1 MSAPAEVLA
10 RRCGASLRRLC
21 FAAFCALALIAA
33 DAAAQDAEP
42 PPAPAQGAV
51 QMADAL
57 IASIEGV
64 RPWGVGLAAGD
75 QAPKLPPDFFD
86 RLDQFFAQSEA
97 EIRSQRTDSAE
108 LEMLRESLLALRS
121 RVFEMERRAQARSD
135 ELRAQLDAAGEPPAD
150 WIEEP
155 AELRERRERIAAEWA
170 ESQVPLLRLDAALRT
185 INRLIEAID
194 DEFWR
199 RVSRSF
205 LERGPSPLAPA
216 TWRPGLSEA
225 AEGVAHS
232 SRDLRAFLTN
242 PDHQQAIRDGLP
254 VRLLLVA
261 LGIVL
266 TFSLRRALLRE
277 VEAALGQPQS
287 DRRIAWLVAVR
298 NIARLIMPVV
308 GAGLLFGALDPTSL
322 VDGSGRLSLFELPG
336 FVLAIIGAG
345 WLGASLFSAR
355 LAAYR
360 LLPVD
365 DREARAGV
373 LITNAL
379 GFVLA
384 ARLGLEATFDHWG
397 GSAAVRATLSFPLLV
412 IGGLLLWRADSLLEA
427 MRERLVESDRA
438 AGPQG
443 PKSGAS
449 LWVLALLGHLVA
461 AVAIAAPV
469 AGAAGFTVMAG
480 FVLFATILSLGLI
493 GAGIV
498 VFDLANR
505 TLQAAEGG
513 KGDGLLPVILAG
525 ALLFLGLPPL
535 ALIWGARPSDI
546 AAFWLRLQE
555 GVEVG
560 GITFSAGN
568 LFTFALVFGAVYAI
582 TQALKSLLRTSVLP
596 RTRMDAGGR
605 NAVLAGVGY
614 LGFFLAAV
622 MAISSAGVDLSNI
635 AIIAGALSVGI
646 GFGLQTIV
654 SNFVSGIIL
663 LIERPIKE
671 GDWIEVGGYMGYV
684 RDISVRSTSI
694 ETFDRAVVILPN
706 SDLVA
711 GTVLNRTHRGMS
723 GRLQIPVGVA
733 YGSDPR
739 HVERVL
745 LEIIENHPLVLED
758 PRPVVLLMDFG
769 DSAINFEARCWLRD
783 VNFMLSARSA
793 MNFEIVERFREE
805 GIVIPF
811 PQRDVHLVA
820 ATVPPDRETDAPGD
834 AHPA

>member
-1 MSAPAEVLA
+1 M
-10 RRCGASLRRLC
+10 
-21 FAAFCALALIAA
+21 
-33 DAAAQDAEP
+33 
-42 PPAPAQGAV
+42 
-51 QMADAL
+51 
-57 IASIEGV
+57 
-64 RPWGVGLAAGD
+64 
-75 QAPKLPPDFFD
+75 
-86 RLDQFFAQSEA
+86 
-97 EIRSQRTDSAE
+97 
-108 LEMLRESLLALRS
+108 
-121 RVFEMERRAQARSD
+121 
-135 ELRAQLDAAGEPPAD
+135 PAD
-150 WIEEP
+150 D
-155 AELRERRERIAAEWA
+155 R
-170 ESQVPLLRLDAALRT
+170 DAR
-185 INRLIEAID
+185 
-194 DEFWR
+194 
-199 RVSRSF
+199 
-205 LERGPSPLAPA
+205 
-216 TWRPGLSEA
+216 
-225 AEGVAHS
+225 
-232 SRDLRAFLTN
+232 
-242 PDHQQAIRDGLP
+242 
-254 VRLLLVA
+254 
-261 LGIVL
+261 
-266 TFSLRRALLRE
+266 
-277 VEAALGQPQS
+277 
-287 DRRIAWLVAVR
+287 
-298 NIARLIMPVV
+298 
-308 GAGLLFGALDPTSL
+308 FGAL
-322 VDGSGRLSLFELPG
+322 V
-336 FVLAIIGAG
+336 
-345 WLGASLFSAR
+345 
-355 LAAYR
+355 
-360 LLPVD
+360 
-365 DREARAGV
+365 
-373 LITNAL
+373 TNAL
-379 GFVLA
+379 GLLLA
-384 ARLGLEATFDHWG
+384 AWLGLEAILDHWG
-397 GSAAVRATLSFPLLV
+397 ASPAVRATLGFPLLV
-412 IGGLLLWRADSLLEA
+412 IGGLLLWRVSSLLEA
-427 MRERLVESDRA
+427 MRTRLAESDRA
-438 AGPQG
+438 AGPQASR
-443 PKSGAS
+443 SGAA
-449 LWVLALLGHLVA
+449 LWVLALLSRLVA
-461 AVAIAAPV
+461 AAAIAAPV
-469 AGAAGFTVMAG
+469 AGAAGFFVVAG

-498 VFDLANR
+498 LFDLANR
-505 TLQAAEGG
+505 TLLATEGG
-513 KGDGLLPVILAG
+513 NRDGLLPVILAG
-525 ALLFLGLPPL
+525 ALLLLGLPLL

-560 GITFSAGN
+560 GITFSVGN
-568 LFTFALVFGAVYAI
+568 LLTFALVFGAVYAI

-614 LGFFLAAV
+614 LGFLLAAV
-622 MAISSAGVDLSNI
+622 VAISSAGVDLSNI

-811 PQRDVHLVA
+811 PQRDVRIVSTATPSDSGA
-820 ATVPPDRETDAPGD
+820 AAAGD
-834 AHPA
+834 GHPA